1 MKIAHVAR
9 LAESVRP
16 RLYGGS
22 ERVDATVYHGLP
34 PDVCPFKPLRG
45 GSDFTF
51 LAG

>member
-1 MKIAHVAR
+1 MKIAQVA
-9 LAESVRP
+9 LHAESVRP

-34 PDVCPFKPLRG
+34 PDVCPLNLLPC

-51 LAG
+51 LGE